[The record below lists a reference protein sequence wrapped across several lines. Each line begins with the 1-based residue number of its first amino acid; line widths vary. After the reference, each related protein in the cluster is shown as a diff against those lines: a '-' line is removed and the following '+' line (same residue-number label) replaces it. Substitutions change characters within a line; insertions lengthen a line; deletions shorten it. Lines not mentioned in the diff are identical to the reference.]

1 VKTIVPRGASA
12 PDSRPL
18 RRDRYRVAGAS
29 IALEKAPMLFEARWC
44 EFIFDPGP
52 QNAIRTAI
60 EAAIEVADGDALSL
74 YL

>member
-1 VKTIVPRGASA
+1 
-12 PDSRPL
+12 
-18 RRDRYRVAGAS
+18 
-29 IALEKAPMLFEARWC
+29 MLFEARWC